1 MDLSEERLMRIER
14 LRLTS
19 WDTIPLLGVSVMG
32 IIDAVEIVI
41 LSDRESG
48 SRERPERGGR
58 VNLCVPAER

>member
-41 LSDRESG
+41 LRDRESG
-48 SRERPERGGR
+48 SRERIERGGK